1 MGISFL
7 KKGLVIIFLL
17 GLIHLASADLFIV
30 SIEQWINCKDYEDN
44 ITICQKNPEYSLM
57 ERNIIPNINTNY
69 YDQVME
75 EVVGAKNQK
84 IENLET
90 RITGYATYNTEIE
103 DLYSAMEKVYWIG
116 LVLLS
121 ALLVN
126 ANYQMHK
133 LKRKK

>member
-1 MGISFL
+1 
-7 KKGLVIIFLL
+7 
-17 GLIHLASADLFIV
+17 
-30 SIEQWINCKDYEDN
+30 
-44 ITICQKNPEYSLM
+44 M

-103 DLYSAMEKVYWIG
+103 DMYSAMEKVYWIG